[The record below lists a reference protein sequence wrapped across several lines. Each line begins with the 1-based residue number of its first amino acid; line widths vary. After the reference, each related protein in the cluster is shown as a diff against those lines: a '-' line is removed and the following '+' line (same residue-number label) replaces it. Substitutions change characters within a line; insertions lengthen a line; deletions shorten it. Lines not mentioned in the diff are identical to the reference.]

1 MKNVRMFLKP
11 VGLFLAVFMFLI
23 SGPCQSAMAAMI
35 GTESVVNTDRAQDA
49 REYLKSL
56 LAREDVK
63 SALVS
68 QGIDPAEAEYRLNSL
83 TDDEATRLADQL
95 QALPAGGNFFTTLL
109 IVLFVVFI
117 ILLATDIAGYTD
129 IFPFVKPKK

>member
-1 MKNVRMFLKP
+1 MKNVRVFLKP

-35 GTESVVNTDRAQDA
+35 GTESVVDTDRAQDA

-68 QGIDPAEAEYRLNSL
+68 QGIDPGEAEYRLDSL
-83 TDDEATRLADQL
+83 TDEEATRLADQL
-95 QALPAGGNFFTTLL
+95 QELPAGGSFLTTLL
-109 IVLFVVFI
+109 IVVFLVFL
-117 ILLATDIAGYTD
+117 ILLITDITGYTD
-129 IFPFVKPKK
+129 IFPFVKSK

>member
-1 MKNVRMFLKP
+1 MKNVRVFLKP

-23 SGPCQSAMAAMI
+23 SGPFQSAMAAMV
-35 GTESVVNTDRAQDA
+35 GTESVINFERAQDA

-68 QGIDPAEAEYRLNSL
+68 QGIDPGEAKYRLDNL
-83 TDDEATRLADQL
+83 TDEEATRLADQL
-95 QALPAGGNFFTTLL
+95 QALPAGGGFFTTLL
-109 IVLFVVFI
+109 IVLFVVFL
-117 ILLATDIAGYTD
+117 ILLITDIAGYTD
-129 IFPFVKPKK
+129 IFPFVKSK

>member
-1 MKNVRMFLKP
+1 MKNIRVFLKP
-11 VGLFLAVFMFLI
+11 VGLFLAVFMFII

-35 GTESVVNTDRAQDA
+35 GTESVVNTDRSQNA

-68 QGIDPAEAEYRLNSL
+68 QGIDPGEAEYRLDSL
-83 TDDEATRLADQL
+83 TDEEATRLADQL
-95 QALPAGGNFFTTLL
+95 QELPAGGGFFTTLL
-109 IVLFVVFI
+109 IVVFVVFLV
-117 ILLATDIAGYTD
+117 LLATDIAGYTD
-129 IFPFVKPKK
+129 IFPFVKSK

>member
-1 MKNVRMFLKP
+1 MKNVRVFLKP

-35 GTESVVNTDRAQDA
+35 GTESVVNPHRAQDA

-63 SALVS
+63 NALVS
-68 QGIDPAEAEYRLNSL
+68 QGIDPGEAEYRLDSL
-83 TDDEATRLADQL
+83 TDEEATRLADQL
-95 QALPAGGNFFTTLL
+95 QALPAGGGFLTTLL
-109 IVLFVVFI
+109 IVLFIVFL
-117 ILLATDIAGYTD
+117 ILLVTDITGYTD
-129 IFPFVKPKK
+129 IFPFVKSK

>member
-1 MKNVRMFLKP
+1 MKNVRVFLKP

-35 GTESVVNTDRAQDA
+35 GTESVVNPDRAQDA

-68 QGIDPAEAEYRLNSL
+68 QGIDPGEAEYRLDSL
-83 TDDEATRLADQL
+83 TDEEATRLADQL
-95 QALPAGGNFFTTLL
+95 QALPAGGGFFTTLL
-109 IVLFVVFI
+109 IVLFIVFL
-117 ILLATDIAGYTD
+117 ILLVTDITGYTD
-129 IFPFVKPKK
+129 IFPFVKSK